1 MMGSWRYYPITKHE
15 IRWRPGEPVSGEGRP
30 CPMCGH
36 LVTTRAVS
44 LATWSQPEDLVTTGA
59 VSLATSLDSNLDRA
73 TLIRHPK
80 LTKTDNII
88 NGTNKLRNQEETY
101 DTTYR

>member
-1 MMGSWRYYPITKHE
+1 MMGSWRYYPITAHE
-15 IRWRPGEPVSGEGRP
+15 ARWRPGEPVTGEAGGRRP

-36 LVTTRAVS
+36 LVT
-44 LATWSQPEDLVTTGA
+44 

-80 LTKTDNII
+80 LTKTDNIMH
-88 NGTNKLRNQEETY
+88 GTNKLGEDTY
-101 DTTYR
+101 DATYRYLGRF